1 MRNIVLIGVLCLLL
15 IFRVG
20 AEPANSDPDDLKS
33 NVSLLASQCGYVL
46 GDDILSEILRS
57 SSKIN
62 DQIIS
67 FDFYVSM
74 KPANRPIHGR
84 LSFGCFVFESA
95 VSKQGVAK
103 RLTAGD
109 EIIQSDSGGGTRE
122 TLSGSENMRERVGV
136 ELSLT

>member
-67 FDFYVSM
+67 FDFYVVG
-74 KPANRPIHGR
+74 PEQFAT
-84 LSFGCFVFESA
+84 SA
-95 VSKQGVAK
+95 AASCH
-103 RLTAGD
+103 R
-109 EIIQSDSGGGTRE
+109 
-122 TLSGSENMRERVGV
+122 
-136 ELSLT
+136 